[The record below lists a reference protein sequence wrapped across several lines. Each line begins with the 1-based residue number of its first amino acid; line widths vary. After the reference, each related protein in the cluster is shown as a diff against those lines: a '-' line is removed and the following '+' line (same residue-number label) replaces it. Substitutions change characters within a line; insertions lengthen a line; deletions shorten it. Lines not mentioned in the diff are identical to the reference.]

1 MIKKKVTRDGAGWI
15 DVKKRVGCSDFVG
28 GWKTDEEEGGRSFR
42 KGGGDH
48 GGFLEPTKMVASWV
62 AGDGVH
68 EMVGQAMDGWFRA
81 WLPAAGT
88 KKRMETVVGGPG
100 KPVKMVEEG
109 HVVSWNCRSKR
120 KTRTHVAA
128 GRE

>member
-1 MIKKKVTRDGAGWI
+1 VVA
-15 DVKKRVGCSDFVG
+15 
-28 GWKTDEEEGGRSFR
+28 
-42 KGGGDH
+42 
-48 GGFLEPTKMVASWV
+48 GFLEMV

-109 HVVSWNCRSKR
+109 HVVSLS
-120 KTRTHVAA
+120 VDV
-128 GRE
+128 E